1 MGSDYYKVI
10 NHLQKVGF
18 SNHSHCKRKE
28 TDEIVF
34 DQRKCKRI
42 GLSASTIM
50 DIIFWQLKTIEQEII
65 VNQLILKESYRL
77 TRRLEIY
84 YKCQRK

>member
-50 DIIFWQLKTIEQEII
+50 DIIVLAAENYRTRNNSKPINFEGKLPINKEARD
-65 VNQLILKESYRL
+65 IL
-77 TRRLEIY
+77 
-84 YKCQRK
+84 